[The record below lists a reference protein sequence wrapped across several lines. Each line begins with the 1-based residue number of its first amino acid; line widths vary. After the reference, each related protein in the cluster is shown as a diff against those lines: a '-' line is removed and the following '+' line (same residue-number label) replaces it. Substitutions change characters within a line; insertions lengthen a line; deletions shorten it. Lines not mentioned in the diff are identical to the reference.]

1 MQHVTKAATTTATD
15 LGEFTAIAAAY
26 SVDRQGERIAPGAF
40 ADTIQRWATSGKT
53 VPLHWNHKAE
63 PDNIIGSINTMKETS
78 EGLLVAGQL
87 DIEESETARE
97 VCGAVSSAAVS
108 PSRSASS
115 SRPHTTRT
123 TYMSSMRS
131 TCSRSP
137 SSRHPRTKTCASSPR
152 RRWMVSSSTPSR
164 SGSTT

>member
-26 SVDRQGERIAPGAF
+26 SVDRQGERIAAGAF

-63 PDNIIGSINTMKETS
+63 PDNIIGSINTMKEPS

-97 VCGAVSSAAVS
+97 VWRSVKRGRVSLSFGFLVKTAHDEDDIHVLDEVDLFEVSIVAA
-108 PSRSASS
+108 PANED
-115 SRPHTTRT
+115 TR
-123 TYMSSMRS
+123 
-131 TCSRSP
+131 
-137 SSRHPRTKTCASSPR
+137 
-152 RRWMVSSSTPSR
+152 
-164 SGSTT
+164 